1 MSVNK
6 VILVGFAGKDPEVRY
21 LDNGTG
27 VASFSLA
34 TTDRGYT
41 TKDGKVVEEKT
52 EWHNIVAWKG
62 LATIAEKFIKKG
74 SQLLIEGKVTT
85 RTWEKDGV
93 KNYRTEIIADN
104 IELLGGKIGVS
115 ENATTKLPEPPKEEI
130 DGTDGFPF

>member
-115 ENATTKLPEPPKEEI
+115 ENATTKLPEQIPEVEEK
-130 DGTDGFPF
+130 GGLPF